1 MWLSSHDKNDDVAWV
16 LILYG
21 FVALVALHDVGV
33 AWWHDTNVDMASDSP
48 VGVT

>member
-21 FVALVALHDVGV
+21 VVALHDVGV
-33 AWWHDTNVDMASDSP
+33 ARWHGTNVDMASDSR
-48 VGVT
+48 VSVT